1 VVKFVHAIARAET
14 LLHANTGL
22 ARTLLKQYDGALS
35 DPAIDLLLK
44 AYLPVLPHQADIAAN
59 SYEKALQFHRLTGFA
74 GPAGNSYQDVVDT
87 TTLLKA
93 MRTK

>member
-1 VVKFVHAIARAET
+1 MIQRDAS
-14 LLHANTGL
+14 L
-22 ARTLLKQYDGALS
+22 ARTATTSAISVGCPRRLK
-35 DPAIDLLLK
+35 
-44 AYLPVLPHQADIAAN
+44 ADIAAN

-74 GPAGNSYQDVVDT
+74 AATGNAYQDVVDT